1 MGLTLRLRLWW
12 TREESIYKNPTLTV
26 LPMAPVYRLI
36 EKIRIQ
42 NFRSLQ
48 DLTLDLLPLNVFVG
62 KNDQGKSNVLRA
74 LNRFFNVDYAQGYAS
89 AWDED
94 FSMLPKVGKRKARQI
109 EITLWIRPPETF
121 RSDKLVVW
129 RKAWRRDEKQ
139 AIEDWHNEDRS
150 AFGPRS
156 KISAFL
162 RSIRFDYVPAIRG
175 TDYFGRL
182 LSDVHDMLERT
193 VEEQIRKGSSDFTG
207 IINANVKELTKEI
220 RARLDLETEIQL
232 PQNLREL
239 FARLDFRSKTPIGTM
254 SLQQR
259 GDGLKAQHIPLI
271 LKWLAHQSNKLSA
284 PGKPKTVTVWGYEE
298 PENSLELTRCL
309 RLAEQFLDSSA
320 EIQTFITTHSPA
332 FYAIE
337 TNEASQKM
345 RLFGVSKAP
354 DGLSR
359 IGVVKSDQIEILDND
374 LGLAPLLAPRVRE
387 LQQELERV
395 SARIQQLPDH
405 SKPTIFCEGPSDRDI
420 LSEAFALFHSD
431 VAHKIA
437 IRCSD
442 HNGGGHG
449 WVTDNLIA
457 WAYSRPKAIAVGVY
471 DGDLAGREAHKKCG
485 EQLKNE
491 RAEKAKRIILK
502 RPDHLKKAFE
512 FGFKVPIAIE
522 ELFPEEC
529 WDAAEKTNW
538 LEDRPGLIATYD
550 FKKTDCSFDEHLEQN
565 VTEPHLLRVIRKR
578 VSASYKHQFCK
589 YLKAQS
595 TDTKQRFFAPLKPTI
610 DEIVQVIQASGGRNE

>member
-1 MGLTLRLRLWW
+1 
-12 TREESIYKNPTLTV
+12 
-26 LPMAPVYRLI
+26 MAPVYRLI

-48 DLTLDLLPLNVFVG
+48 DLTLELLPLNVFVG
-62 KNDQGKSNVLRA
+62 QNDQGKSNVLRA
-74 LNRFFNVDYAQGYAS
+74 LNRFFNVDYGQGYAS

-139 AIEDWHNEDRS
+139 AIEDWYHDDRS

-175 TDYFGRL
+175 TDYFARL

-193 VEEQIRKGSSDFTG
+193 VEEQIRKGSRDFTG
-207 IINANVKELTKEI
+207 VINANVKELTKEI

-284 PGKPKTVTVWGYEE
+284 PGKPKTVTLWGYEE

-309 RLAEQFLDSSA
+309 SLAQQFLDSSA

-332 FYAIE
+332 FYAVKE
-337 TNEASQKM
+337 NEASQRM

-359 IGVVKSDQIEILDND
+359 IGVVKSDQMEMLDND
-374 LGLAPLLAPRVRE
+374 LGLAPHLASRVRE
-387 LQQELERV
+387 LHLELEQV
-395 SARIQQLPDH
+395 NARIKQLPDH
-405 SKPTIFCEGPSDRDI
+405 SKPTIFCEGPSDRDL
-420 LSEAFALFHSD
+420 LSEAVALFHPA
-431 VAHKIA
+431 VAHKIV

-442 HNGGGHG
+442 HHGGGHG
-449 WVTDNLIA
+449 WVTDSLIA
-457 WAYSRPKAIAVGVY
+457 WAYSRPSAIAVGVY
-471 DGDLAGREAHKKCG
+471 DSDSAGREAYKKCG

-491 RAEKAKRIILK
+491 RAEKAKRVTLK
-502 RPDHLKKAFE
+502 RPEHLKKAFDA
-512 FGFKVPIAIE
+512 GFKIPIAIE

-529 WDAAEKTNW
+529 WDAAEKANW
-538 LEDRPGLIATYD
+538 LEDRPNLIAAYD
-550 FKKTDCSFDEHLEQN
+550 FKKTDCSFDEHLEQS
-565 VTEPHLLRVIRKR
+565 VSETHLRQVIRRR
-578 VSASYKHQFCK
+578 VSASCKRQFCK
-589 YLKAQS
+589 YLSSRSA
-595 TDTKQRFFAPLKPTI
+595 DTKRRFFAPLKPTI
-610 DEIVQVIQASGGRNE
+610 DEIIQVLQASDTTGC